1 MKKSK
6 MAAEVASNSVEEES
20 LKRRERLKA
29 LRKKSGLQQG
39 EEVSNLFKKVYSF
52 CRDFK
57 IKWVG
62 YSSPILHH
70 FMISSRSVRQ
80 CERQIES

>member
-6 MAAEVASNSVEEES
+6 MAAEVASNSLEEES

-57 IKWVG
+57 IKWLG
-62 YSSPILHH
+62 YSSSLHDQ
-70 FMISSRSVRQ
+70 FQVSSTM
-80 CERQIES
+80 